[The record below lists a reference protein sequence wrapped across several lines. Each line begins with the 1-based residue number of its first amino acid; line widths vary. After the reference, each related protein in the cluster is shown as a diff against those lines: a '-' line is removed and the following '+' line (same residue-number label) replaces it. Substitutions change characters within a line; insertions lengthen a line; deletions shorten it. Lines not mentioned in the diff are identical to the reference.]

1 MFHIAP
7 RFGNTAI
14 KHLIL
19 TSRAKTFHHENMKV
33 RKHEKKQLIFALYL
47 FRVFVIDFIFAIKT
61 QNSQLRN

>member
-1 MFHIAP
+1 
-7 RFGNTAI
+7 
-14 KHLIL
+14 
-19 TSRAKTFHHENMKV
+19 MKV